1 MTDSHLNTSLTSME
15 WLSRLQVK
23 PNNNTIIPPHPPHVV
38 IHEKTA
44 NEKIEEEEIDIENIN
59 KLTVNMNLKFN
70 YGTTAQRAEPHRPID
85 LTAEYKGDYSRRDG
99 KPPYSYVNLITFAVN
114 STICKKMTL
123 NDIYQWITDHFP
135 YYKTIGNGWKVS
147 KLNLVF

>member
-15 WLSRLQVK
+15 WLSRLPVK
-23 PNNNTIIPPHPPHVV
+23 PLNVANLSPNSPPTNDFPS
-38 IHEKTA
+38 KTA
-44 NEKIEEEEIDIENIN
+44 SKIDEVENENIN
-59 KLTVNMNLKFN
+59 SLTLNMDNKLSIKYNS

-85 LTAEYKGDYSRRDG
+85 LCAEYKGDYSRREG
-99 KPPYSYVNLITFAVN
+99 KPPYSYVNLITFAIN
-114 STICKKMTL
+114 STSKKRMTL

-147 KLNLVF
+147 FTS